1 MTLRQEAAGSSAA
14 RPLGPR
20 YRTVAA
26 CLAVYAVLAPL
37 IVAALAGPVSLR
49 LFGTVA
55 LAASLLGPGLATMLV
70 SWRGLRAIA
79 SSFAA
84 QTDAERRQAVLRI
97 FMSGVALI
105 YVGGFAL

>member
-37 IVAALAGPVSLR
+37 IVAALGGPVPLR

-55 LAASLLGPGLATMLV
+55 LASSLLGPGLATMLV
-70 SWRGLRAIA
+70 SWRGLGAIA
-79 SSFAA
+79 ASFAA
-84 QTDAERRQAVLRI
+84 QPDTEPRQAMLRI
-97 FMSGVALI
+97 FMSAAALV
-105 YVGGFAL
+105 YVGGL